1 LEKKYF
7 LIAAIIMV
15 FASWNSVGFHQG
27 DEHFQ
32 VWEFAGYKLGIIP
45 VEDLAWEFGEQM
57 RPAAQPALAY
67 AGYQVFSLGKTIDPF
82 WITFIF
88 RVLSSAFFLVVTW
101 LLWRRFA
108 PALRAQKLKH
118 WLLLVLLFHWCT
130 LYSGVRFSSENW
142 SGLLLAVA
150 FLLYPLPQAD
160 EKHRFTPGGGK
171 TTHWYNYILAGGL
184 FGLAFLFRYQVALM
198 VVGFGAWLI
207 FIGKEHFTRLVLLVL
222 GGCAAVALGTVLD
235 YWLYGE
241 WVLAPWN
248 YLAVNLIEGKA
259 ATFGS
264 EPWWWYFIGVLEK
277 GVPPLSLIYLGA
289 GLWFFYRYR
298 KDPITWMAIPFL
310 LVHFY
315 LSRKDVR
322 FLYPLLP
329 YLGLMIMAA
338 VQAIQDTRG
347 SDWFGRRWVR
357 NCIGL
362 LVVINLFLLAFNA
375 IRPNRSQVVAAR
387 FIYHE
392 YPEAITLFSDGH
404 QPFNYGELN
413 LGFYQRPGNTIV
425 EKTEQKDWPDCQTN
439 TCLYGIRTR
448 KPNPPAGAQLVY
460 TNRPSWIGIAER
472 NGWLDNFNFWYIYDL
487 KDSRARDN

>member
-347 SDWFGRRWVR
+347 KR
-357 NCIGL
+357 
-362 LVVINLFLLAFNA
+362 LVW
-375 IRPNRSQVVAAR
+375 AAMGQEL
-387 FIYHE
+387 HW
-392 YPEAITLFSDGH
+392 ATGGH
-404 QPFNYGELN
+404 QPFSARLQRHPSQPISGGGGEVHLPRISGGHHPVFRRAPT
-413 LGFYQRPGNTIV
+413 LQLR
-425 EKTEQKDWPDCQTN
+425 
-439 TCLYGIRTR
+439 
-448 KPNPPAGAQLVY
+448 GAQPGFLPTARQHHRGENGAKRLARLSDQHLSVWHPDQKTQPSCRGSAGVY
-460 TNRPSWIGIAER
+460 QPSQLDR
-472 NGWLDNFNFWYIYDL
+472 NC
-487 KDSRARDN
+487 RA